1 MGRWFLVRHGET
13 DWNLTGRGQGQS
25 DVPLNARGRAQ
36 AQATA
41 ARLRPTRFTTAYASD
56 LGRVTQTAQPIMR
69 GRELPLITLPALR
82 ERSYGAWEGL
92 TDAEIAARDPHR
104 YAARLSGGDTW
115 APPGGESMRHLFARV
130 AAAVDRLRDAHA
142 RDDGDLLL
150 VAHGGSL
157 RAAIVR
163 LLDLPPASV
172 WRFAL
177 DNCGLSVVTTFDGGH
192 TALELLNDTCHLQ
205 AGDPAAGWQARW
217 KHLPPVDLR
226 DIWRDLDE
234 RLDPAL

>member
-41 ARLRPTRFTTAYASD
+41 ARLRPLRFSAAYASD
-56 LGRVTQTAQPIMR
+56 LGRVMRTAQPIMR

-92 TDAEIAARDPHR
+92 TDAEIAARDPQRH
-104 YAARLSGGDTW
+104 AARLSGGVSW
-115 APPGGESMRHLFARV
+115 APPGGESMQHLFTRV
-130 AAAVDRLRDAHA
+130 AAAVDRLRNAHA
-142 RDDGDLLL
+142 GDDGNLLL

-163 LLDLPPASV
+163 LLELPPASM

-177 DNCGLSVVTTFDGGH
+177 DNCGLSVITVFAGGH
-192 TALELLNDTCHLQ
+192 TALELLNDTSHLQ
-205 AGDPAAGWQARW
+205 AGPPAAGGRQSGS
-217 KHLPPVDLR
+217 
-226 DIWRDLDE
+226 
-234 RLDPAL
+234 

>member
-13 DWNLTGRGQGQS
+13 DWNITGRAQGQS

-41 ARLRPTRFTTAYASD
+41 ERLRPMRFTAAYASD

-92 TDAEIAARDPHR
+92 TQEQIAARDPHR
-104 YAARLSGGDTW
+104 YAAQLAGGDSW
-115 APPGGESMRHLFARV
+115 APPGGESMRGLFARV

-177 DNCGLSVVTTFDGGH
+177 DNCGLSIVTAFAGGH

-205 AGDPAAGWQARW
+205 AAIPLPAGGNRE
-217 KHLPPVDLR
+217 HDGR
-226 DIWRDLDE
+226 DRSC
-234 RLDPAL
+234 